1 MMSKVQKLTELLMDG
16 KNMQYLAIDLGSSS
30 ARIMLADGNKNLA
43 LTELARFPHSA
54 SLDSNGHYR
63 WDIDKLF
70 ASIKEEICEAIKKY
84 QISSIGI
91 CSWGVDYGV
100 IGEDGKLIDMPY
112 CYRDSRGELMFKE
125 LHKQISQEELFALS
139 GIYPNS
145 INTIYQLYADKMAD
159 RYVGNKVKIA
169 MIADLLAFYLT
180 GNIRIERSNAS
191 TTGILNLQGTDWNY
205 QLLNRLGIDC
215 EILPKLIFDGEQYGE
230 FCGVPVVAVGTH
242 DTASAIYALEGLDN
256 KTAFLASGSWLL
268 FGKVLDSPV
277 CEKIA
282 FENRYTNER
291 INGGKVSL
299 LDNINGLFIIQRLV
313 SENNLNYKQIDEN
326 IDSAKVLGELDVDKL
341 MSQDDMTGDMKKQL
355 GIADCNIH
363 DLVKTAYYSLAKR
376 VVLAVERLE
385 QVTGEKIEKI
395 VMTGGATKAKYFVGM
410 LKNLSKIDIICTK
423 SEGATFGNALR
434 QSRV

>member
-1 MMSKVQKLTELLMDG
+1 M
-16 KNMQYLAIDLGSSS
+16 
-30 ARIMLADGNKNLA
+30 
-43 LTELARFPHSA
+43 
-54 SLDSNGHYR
+54 
-63 WDIDKLF
+63 
-70 ASIKEEICEAIKKY
+70 
-84 QISSIGI
+84 
-91 CSWGVDYGV
+91 DYGV

-125 LHKQISQEELFALS
+125 LHKQISQEKLFALS

-145 INTIYQLYADKMAD
+145 INTIYQLYADKMQD
-159 RYVGNKVKIA
+159 RYAGKIVKIA

-205 QLLNRLGIDC
+205 QLLNKLGLDS

-230 FCGVPVVAVGTH
+230 FYGVPVVAVGTH

-326 IDSAKVLGELDVDKL
+326 IDGAKVLGELDVDKL

-355 GIADCNIH
+355 GIADCNIY

-395 VMTGGATKAKYFVGM
+395 VMTGGATKAKYFVEM